1 MNAPPPACA
10 PAGAPQR
17 AQPPVGAEDA
27 GMREHRAESAPAA
40 VTGTVL
46 AFDFGEK
53 RIGAAVGEPLTGI
66 AHPLT
71 TLHAADKARRFAA
84 IEALIREWQ
93 PARLVVGLPTHM
105 DGAEHALTRLA
116 RKFAADLGRRFGLPV
131 ELVDERLTSAAA
143 ESSLGEA
150 GLDARRR
157 KAHVDAVA
165 AQHILQDYL
174 DREGRRA

>member
-1 MNAPPPACA
+1 M
-10 PAGAPQR
+10 
-17 AQPPVGAEDA
+17 
-27 GMREHRAESAPAA
+27 
-40 VTGTVL
+40 TVL

-71 TLHAADKARRFAA
+71 TIHAADKQRRYAA
-84 IEALIREWQ
+84 IGELIHEWQ
-93 PARLVVGLPTHM
+93 PARLVVGLPSHM
-105 DGAEHALTRLA
+105 DGSEHALTRLA
-116 RKFAADLGRRFGLPV
+116 RKFADDLGRRFGLPV
-131 ELVDERLTSAAA
+131 DLVDERLTSAAA

-150 GLDARRR
+150 GLNAKQR

-165 AQHILQDYL
+165 AQQILQDYL